1 MLDLTSYLRKE
12 KKEVL
17 VKLVGDELQRM
28 FIDGLFKTEIQAKF
42 VYLYFLPKLAAWGFG
57 VLG

>member
-1 MLDLTSYLRKE
+1 MRKE
-12 KKEVL
+12 RKEVL

-42 VYLYFLPKLAAWGFG
+42 VYHYFLPK
-57 VLG
+57 